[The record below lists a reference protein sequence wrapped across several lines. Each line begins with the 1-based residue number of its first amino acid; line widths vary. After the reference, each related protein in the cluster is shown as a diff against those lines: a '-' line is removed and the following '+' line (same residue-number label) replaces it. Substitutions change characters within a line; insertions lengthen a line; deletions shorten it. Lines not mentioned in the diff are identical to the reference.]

1 MQKKIKFISAASSG
15 CHWCPADSRISLR
28 TCYVYRSANQW
39 TLKVPLHTR
48 YTSYKVGNGSYPTS
62 VYEGDNVF
70 LPLPMQLEIHG
81 KHEKVLQKNDGTF
94 VVYHATR
101 HRTREHPPTHPNIIR
116 NSNERRR
123 SPRGSLS
130 SSGRRAT
137 PTTRQVQ
144 SGDDDG
150 RSSLPHPYS
159 AAPALPFSALACS
172 PPCCSERHSLARRA
186 RASRSSGPGGRR
198 LGR

>member
-62 VYEGDNVF
+62 VYEGANVF

-81 KHEKVLQKNDGTF
+81 KHEKVLQKSDGTF
-94 VVYHATR
+94 VVYHATNHAR
-101 HRTREHPPTHPNIIR
+101 REMR
-116 NSNERRR
+116 
-123 SPRGSLS
+123 
-130 SSGRRAT
+130 T
-137 PTTRQVQ
+137 PTPQT
-144 SGDDDG
+144 
-150 RSSLPHPYS
+150 
-159 AAPALPFSALACS
+159 
-172 PPCCSERHSLARRA
+172 
-186 RASRSSGPGGRR
+186 
-198 LGR
+198 